1 MGVNMQ
7 FVEMP
12 DLKAGM
18 RLARP
23 IYNKQGVLLFER
35 DSRLNAQVIDS
46 VKNFGLLGM
55 YILDPSE
62 PLPPMKE
69 EDLEF
74 ERFQTMT
81 VFSLQEE
88 LGRILQSGKQSKLQT
103 IVSTVI
109 KRYGHL
115 KRKINF
121 YQNLRSKDDYVCSHS
136 LNVAMLCAMMTH
148 VMNLRVDEQFQTV
161 EAAVLHDLG
170 KERLPKEVLFKQN
183 PSPEDDAR
191 IYREQLAALDVLDDF
206 SEGAGVKR
214 ICMQAHRAR
223 WELTANGKTD
233 ANDKM
238 SMGARILIVA
248 NRYDEETAMDLS
260 GKAESEVKA
269 LQEFYDYPGLYDP
282 KAVDALIKSVNIL
295 FAGVSVELN
304 TGEKAL
310 VLTENPQDILRPVV
324 LRFRDNEILDLS
336 LRGNAG
342 IQIADITK
350 TLDNRYIM
358 DAETVA
364 RMMSAQ

>member
-1 MGVNMQ
+1 MQ
-7 FVEMP
+7 FVEMQ

-35 DSRLNAQVIDS
+35 DSRLSAQVINS

-55 YILDPSE
+55 YILDPAE

-81 VFSLQEE
+81 VFSIQEE
-88 LGRILQSGKQSKLQT
+88 LGRILQSGKQNKLQT
-103 IVSTVI
+103 IVGTII
-109 KRYGHL
+109 KKYGHL

-148 VMNLRVDEQFQTV
+148 AMNLRIDEQFQTV

-170 KERLPKEVLFKQN
+170 KERLPKEVLFKQDV
-183 PSPEDDAR
+183 SPEDEER
-191 IYREQLAALDVLDDF
+191 IYREQLSALEVLDDF

-214 ICMQAHRAR
+214 ICMQALRAQR
-223 WELTANGKTD
+223 ELRVNGKAG
-233 ANDKM
+233 ANDRM
-238 SMGARILIVA
+238 TMGAKILVVA
-248 NRYDEETAMDLS
+248 NRYDEETAMDLT

-269 LQEFYDYPGLYDP
+269 LQEFYDYPELYDP
-282 KAVDALIKSVNIL
+282 RAVDALIKSVNIL
-295 FAGVSVELN
+295 FAGVGVELN
-304 TGEKAL
+304 TGDRAL
-310 VLTENPQDILRPVV
+310 VLTENPRDILRPTV
-324 LRFRDNEILDLS
+324 LNFRDNMILDLS

-342 IQIADITK
+342 IKIVDITK
-350 TLDNRYIM
+350 TLDDRYVM
-358 DAETVA
+358 DDDVVA
-364 RMMSAQ
+364 RMLSL

>member
-1 MGVNMQ
+1 MQ
-7 FVEMP
+7 FIEMA

-23 IYNKQGVLLFER
+23 IYNKQGVLLYER
-35 DSRLNAQVIDS
+35 DSRLNAQVINS

-62 PLPPMKE
+62 PLPPMAE

-88 LGRILQSGKQSKLQT
+88 MAGILRTGKQNRLQT
-103 IVSTVI
+103 IASTVI
-109 KRYGHL
+109 KKYGHL

-121 YQNLRSKDDYVCSHS
+121 YQNLRSREDYVCSHS

-161 EAAVLHDLG
+161 LAAILHDMG
-170 KERLPKEVLFKQN
+170 KERLPKEALFKQDM
-183 PSPEDDAR
+183 SQEDEER

-214 ICMQAHRAR
+214 ICMQALRAQR
-223 WELTANGKTD
+223 ELTVNGRIEP
-233 ANDKM
+233 NDRM
-238 SMGARILIVA
+238 TMGTKILIVA
-248 NRYDEETAMDLS
+248 NRYDEETAMDLA

-269 LQEFYDYPGLYDP
+269 MQEFYDYPGLYDP
-282 KAVDALIKSVNIL
+282 KAVDALVRSVNIL
-295 FAGVSVELN
+295 FAGVTVELN
-304 TGEKAL
+304 TGDRAL
-310 VLTENPQDILRPVV
+310 VLAENPQDILRPTV
-324 LRFRDNEILDLS
+324 LNFRDNMILDLS
-336 LRGNAG
+336 LRSNAK
-342 IQIADITK
+342 IRITDITK
-350 TLDNRYIM
+350 TLDNRYVM
-358 DAETVA
+358 DKDAAA
-364 RMMSAQ
+364 RMLSAL

>member
-1 MGVNMQ
+1 MQ
-7 FVEMP
+7 FIEMP

-35 DSRLNAQVIDS
+35 DSRLNKQVIDS

-62 PLPPMKE
+62 PLPPMSE

-81 VFSLQEE
+81 VFSIQEE
-88 LGRILQSGKQSKLQT
+88 LSRILQSGKQSGLQT
-103 IVSTVI
+103 IVSTII
-109 KRYGHL
+109 KKYGHL
-115 KRKINF
+115 KGKINF

-170 KERLPKEVLFKQN
+170 KERVPKEVLFKQDAAA
-183 PSPEDDAR
+183 EDEER

-214 ICMQAHRAR
+214 ICMQALRAQR
-223 WELTANGKTD
+223 ELTVND
-233 ANDKM
+233 RVEANDKM
-238 SMGARILIVA
+238 TMGARILIVA
-248 NRYDEETAMDLS
+248 NRYDEETAMDLT

-269 LQEFYDYPGLYDP
+269 LQEFYDYPELYDP
-282 KAVDALIKSVNIL
+282 RAVDALVKSVNIL

-310 VLTENPQDILRPVV
+310 VLTENPQEILRPTV
-324 LRFRDNEILDLS
+324 LNFRDNTIMDLS
-336 LRGNAG
+336 LRSNSK
-342 IQIADITK
+342 IKIVDIMK
-350 TLDNRYIM
+350 TLDNRYVM
-358 DAETVA
+358 DNEAVA
-364 RMMSAQ
+364 RMMSTQ

>member
-1 MGVNMQ
+1 MQ
-7 FVEMP
+7 FIEMP

-23 IYNKQGVLLFER
+23 IYNKQGVLLYER
-35 DSRLNAQVIDS
+35 DSRLNAQVINS

-62 PLPPMKE
+62 PLPPMSE

-88 LGRILQSGKQSKLQT
+88 MGRILQTGKQNRLQT

-109 KRYGHL
+109 KKYGHL

-148 VMNLRVDEQFQTV
+148 VMNLRVDEQFLTV
-161 EAAVLHDLG
+161 EAAILHDMG
-170 KERLPKEVLFKQN
+170 KERLPKEVLFKQDTE
-183 PSPEDDAR
+183 PEDEER

-214 ICMQAHRAR
+214 ICMQALRAQR
-223 WELTANGKTD
+223 ELTVNGRID

-238 SMGARILIVA
+238 TMGAKVLIVA
-248 NRYDEETAMDLS
+248 NRYDEETAMDLT
-260 GKAESEVKA
+260 GRAESEVKA

-282 KAVDALIKSVNIL
+282 KVVDALVRAVNIL
-295 FAGVSVELN
+295 FAGVTVELS
-304 TGEKAL
+304 TGDRAL
-310 VLTENPQDILRPVV
+310 VLVENPQDILRPTV
-324 LRFRDNEILDLS
+324 LNFRDNAIIDLS
-336 LRGNAG
+336 LRGNAK
-342 IQIADITK
+342 IRIVDITK
-350 TLDNRYIM
+350 TLDNRHVM
-358 DAETVA
+358 DSDVVA
-364 RMMSAQ
+364 RMMSTL

>member
-1 MGVNMQ
+1 MQ
-7 FVEMP
+7 FIEMP

-35 DSRLNAQVIDS
+35 DSRLSAQVIDS

-55 YILDPSE
+55 YILDASE

-103 IVSTVI
+103 IVSTII
-109 KRYGHL
+109 KKYGHL
-115 KRKINF
+115 KGKINF

-136 LNVAMLCAMMTH
+136 LNVAMLCAMMSH
-148 VMNLRVDEQFQTV
+148 VMNLRIDEQFYTL

-170 KERLPKEVLFKQN
+170 KERLPKEILFKQDA
-183 PSPEDDAR
+183 SKEDEER
-191 IYREQLAALDVLDDF
+191 IYREQLAALEVLDDF
-206 SEGAGVKR
+206 SEGASVKR
-214 ICMQAHRAR
+214 ICMQALRAQR
-223 WELTANGKTD
+223 ELNINGRID
-233 ANDKM
+233 YNDKM
-238 SMGARILIVA
+238 TMGAKILIVA
-248 NRYDEETAMDLS
+248 NRYDEETAMDLT

-269 LQEFYDYPGLYDP
+269 LQEFYDYPGFYDP
-282 KAVDALIKSVNIL
+282 RAVDALVKSVNIL
-295 FAGVSVELN
+295 FAGVTVELSN
-304 TGEKAL
+304 GERAL
-310 VLTENPQDILRPVV
+310 VLAENPQDILRPIV
-324 LRFRDNEILDLS
+324 LNFRDNSIVDLS
-336 LRGNAG
+336 LRSNAG
-342 IQIADITK
+342 IRIVDITK
-350 TLDNRYIM
+350 TLDNRHVM
-358 DAETVA
+358 DYDAMV